1 MKRTLCILC
10 ALALCL
16 GLLPATAL
24 AATEVSYLAYSWDEN
39 TSTLTSTTGSVTDY
53 TTVSSIS
60 STTTWNNGWY
70 VVSGNVS
77 STSDITITV
86 SGNVNLILPAGSN
99 LNLTYATI
107 SISTGSTL
115 NIYGQADGSGTLT
128 LGGNH
133 RNANSGI
140 SLGSGRVLNIHGGTV
155 NATGYTNTTSASAP
169 GIDVGTGTLTVYGG
183 NVTAKAGTS
192 SSAGSSAGIRVTSGG
207 TVAIHG
213 GTVNA
218 TGASNR
224 AASAAYPGAGIGGSG
239 DSDSGETCGTVTIT
253 GGNVTATGGDG
264 RNSGA
269 AAGIG
274 GGTSEIKRESG
285 GGGTV
290 PISGGTVAAKGGS
303 YSTTANGTAHG
314 IGGVA
319 YPYTTQN
326 YYSDAGTFSTGN
338 NGSAVITTTGGIGH
352 TGNKS
357 SWQGIIDGIVY
368 GNVTLPSSQYGKTLT
383 VSSGAN
389 LTIPDGATLT
399 GSITVESGGTL
410 TVSGT
415 VTNKGTI
422 TNNGTL
428 AGGGT
433 INNTGSG
440 KVTNN
445 GTSVTVT
452 ITYEPTVT
460 LASDKDGNTAAP
472 SQAVTFTATVT
483 GNGDT
488 PTGTVTFKDG
498 ETTLGTGDLDDTGKA
513 TYTTS
518 TLGIGP
524 HTITAAYNGDGSY
537 SAKTSGE
544 LSFTVVGDVTSISI
558 KTQPTNMTYTTGQA
572 LDLSGLV
579 ITLHYQGSD
588 FTSDVAWSEDSGI
601 TSDPENG
608 AELSVSQ
615 HNGQTITITYEGKT
629 ATTDA
634 LTVNKADQTGFD
646 FTGKSPKT
654 VTYGDEP
661 FTVEAEGGE
670 GTGDVTYTVTKGQDI
685 VSIDGITVTIHKT
698 GTAIITA
705 TKAADTD
712 YNEATATLVVYVTP
726 KQINGVYQIGT
737 TDELFLFAALVNGT
751 LESVE
756 QNAANAVLTA
766 DIDLSGEAWTPIGS
780 SSNPYTGTF
789 DGAGYTISGMTIE
802 NAAGYSGLFGAVT
815 GTVRDFTVTGTI
827 TITGSGT
834 VSKVGGAVGSL
845 GTASA
850 AGTVSGVTSDVD
862 ITVSAGNDH
871 IGGVVGS
878 MPENSSPTVENC
890 VYTGDINITVAAG
903 SVAGIVGYIRTGTI
917 QNCANQGGISVS
929 GSGDGSVGGILGY
942 CNNSK
947 IYIRNCYNSGGI
959 AAEGTANVGAIVGQN
974 KSNQATVSN
983 CYYLTGSAA
992 KGQGQSG
999 ATGTVVKDNDDFT
1012 SGSVCWLLQ
1021 NGQDAQ
1027 AWGQT
1032 LGTDDYPVLTTDE
1045 AKRVYAAKLYN
1056 GTVVSDIYATTS
1068 GFNRPEGTN
1077 ALCVIENAVS
1087 APTGT
1092 NVIVKNGEAY
1102 TCANLVLTDGADFYT
1117 PVAFTATEATYTR
1130 QPKGYLQSPGDNNG
1144 WETLCLPFDGTLH
1157 VGNGDDA
1164 VPLQPATTSGAGGY
1178 WLRRYTAF
1186 TAPNTVCFD
1195 DESVAEGHMIKAGV
1209 PYLLLL
1215 PGAAFGSE
1223 SLEGQTI
1230 SVRGSGVTVSAD
1242 APKSVEYGMMRF
1254 TGAYVG
1260 TTPELFSYMLDNEN
1274 GNEGTGSLFLPSTN
1288 RVNAP
1293 FRCRM
1298 DITGF
1303 NIGGTRTLAILPE
1316 YLVIGNGQTTG
1327 INMPTA
1333 TGDLSVTAVDGRI
1346 TLKTKAETQVRI
1358 YNLSGQLLWQ
1368 GTVDGTITVPVK
1380 AGEAYI
1386 VNGRK
1391 VIP

>member
-1 MKRTLCILC
+1 
-10 ALALCL
+10 
-16 GLLPATAL
+16 
-24 AATEVSYLAYSWDEN
+24 
-39 TSTLTSTTGSVTDY
+39 
-53 TTVSSIS
+53 
-60 STTTWNNGWY
+60 
-70 VVSGNVS
+70 
-77 STSDITITV
+77 
-86 SGNVNLILPAGSN
+86 
-99 LNLTYATI
+99 
-107 SISTGSTL
+107 
-115 NIYGQADGSGTLT
+115 
-128 LGGNH
+128 
-133 RNANSGI
+133 
-140 SLGSGRVLNIHGGTV
+140 
-155 NATGYTNTTSASAP
+155 
-169 GIDVGTGTLTVYGG
+169 
-183 NVTAKAGTS
+183 
-192 SSAGSSAGIRVTSGG
+192 
-207 TVAIHG
+207 
-213 GTVNA
+213 
-218 TGASNR
+218 
-224 AASAAYPGAGIGGSG
+224 
-239 DSDSGETCGTVTIT
+239 
-253 GGNVTATGGDG
+253 
-264 RNSGA
+264 
-269 AAGIG
+269 
-274 GGTSEIKRESG
+274 
-285 GGGTV
+285 
-290 PISGGTVAAKGGS
+290 
-303 YSTTANGTAHG
+303 
-314 IGGVA
+314 
-319 YPYTTQN
+319 
-326 YYSDAGTFSTGN
+326 
-338 NGSAVITTTGGIGH
+338 
-352 TGNKS
+352 
-357 SWQGIIDGIVY
+357 
-368 GNVTLPSSQYGKTLT
+368 
-383 VSSGAN
+383 
-389 LTIPDGATLT
+389 
-399 GSITVESGGTL
+399 
-410 TVSGT
+410 
-415 VTNKGTI
+415 
-422 TNNGTL
+422 
-428 AGGGT
+428 
-433 INNTGSG
+433 
-440 KVTNN
+440 
-445 GTSVTVT
+445 
-452 ITYEPTVT
+452 
-460 LASDKDGNTAAP
+460 
-472 SQAVTFTATVT
+472 
-483 GNGDT
+483 
-488 PTGTVTFKDG
+488 
-498 ETTLGTGDLDDTGKA
+498 
-513 TYTTS
+513 
-518 TLGIGP
+518 
-524 HTITAAYNGDGSY
+524 
-537 SAKTSGE
+537 
-544 LSFTVVGDVTSISI
+544 
-558 KTQPTNMTYTTGQA
+558 
-572 LDLSGLV
+572 
-579 ITLHYQGSD
+579 
-588 FTSDVAWSEDSGI
+588 
-601 TSDPENG
+601 
-608 AELSVSQ
+608 
-615 HNGQTITITYEGKT
+615 
-629 ATTDA
+629 
-634 LTVNKADQTGFD
+634 
-646 FTGKSPKT
+646 
-654 VTYGDEP
+654 
-661 FTVEAEGGE
+661 
-670 GTGDVTYTVTKGQDI
+670 
-685 VSIDGITVTIHKT
+685 
-698 GTAIITA
+698 
-705 TKAADTD
+705 
-712 YNEATATLVVYVTP
+712 
-726 KQINGVYQIGT
+726 
-737 TDELFLFAALVNGT
+737 
-751 LESVE
+751 
-756 QNAANAVLTA
+756 
-766 DIDLSGEAWTPIGS
+766 
-780 SSNPYTGTF
+780 
-789 DGAGYTISGMTIE
+789 
-802 NAAGYSGLFGAVT
+802 
-815 GTVRDFTVTGTI
+815 
-827 TITGSGT
+827 
-834 VSKVGGAVGSL
+834 
-845 GTASA
+845 
-850 AGTVSGVTSDVD
+850 
-862 ITVSAGNDH
+862 
-871 IGGVVGS
+871 
-878 MPENSSPTVENC
+878 
-890 VYTGDINITVAAG
+890 ITVAAG

-1012 SGSVCWLLQ
+1012 SGAVCWLLQ

-1242 APKSVEYGMMRF
+1242 APKSVEYGMVRF

-1333 TGDLSVTAVDGRI
+1333 TGDLSVTALDGRI